1 MQLVPLV
8 ECQKVENVY
17 LPYHSFLEVCLDS
30 HEVGDKMFLCRLSG
44 EMHPRKL
51 MRRHVAGHIH
61 NEDLDIVCGFCGFK
75 DSSIDLDRGSGRGKT
90 ATVVPRSNCKYAS
103 KFSLKRAVK
112 PT

>member
-17 LPYHSFLEVCLDS
+17 LPYHSSLEVCLDS
-30 HEVGDKMFLCRLSG
+30 DEVGDKIIPCRLCS

-51 MRRHVAGHIH
+51 MRRYVAGHIH

-75 DSSIDLDRGSGRGKT
+75 DS
-90 ATVVPRSNCKYAS
+90 
-103 KFSLKRAVK
+103 
-112 PT
+112 